1 MDSKEI
7 ESKVK
12 EIGKKVAEVSK
23 SAFDKASVK
32 VQDFTDKSILKIDIK
47 KLQVKQNELYKNLGE
62 IVSKFLSEEIINQL
76 GIDNPAEKENI
87 LSIQNEIIELE
98 KQIQQK
104 QSELYFSFSISK
116 TNFYGFCDS
125 YNNR

>member
-23 SAFDKASVK
+23 SAFDKASDK

-47 KLQVKQNELYKNLGE
+47 K
-62 IVSKFLSEEIINQL
+62 
-76 GIDNPAEKENI
+76 
-87 LSIQNEIIELE
+87 
-98 KQIQQK
+98 
-104 QSELYFSFSISK
+104 
-116 TNFYGFCDS
+116 
-125 YNNR
+125 

>member
-12 EIGKKVAEVSK
+12 EISKKVAEVSK
-23 SAFDKASVK
+23 SAFDKASDK

-47 KLQVKQNELYKNLGE
+47 KLQTKQGELYKSLGE
-62 IVSKFLSEEIINQL
+62 KISKMLIDGTLKTLEIENQEEQ
-76 GIDNPAEKENI
+76 EKL
-87 LSIQNEIIELE
+87 LSIQSEIVEIG

-104 QSELYFSFSISK
+104 QSEL
-116 TNFYGFCDS
+116 
-125 YNNR
+125 

>member
-23 SAFDKASVK
+23 SAFDKASDK

-47 KLQVKQNELYKNLGE
+47 KLQSKQSDLYKNLGE
-62 IVSKFLSEEIINQL
+62 KVSKLLSDGSLKQL
-76 GIDNPAEKENI
+76 DIENPEEKENV
-87 LSIQNEIIELE
+87 LYIQNEIVELE

-104 QSELYFSFSISK
+104 QSEL
-116 TNFYGFCDS
+116 
-125 YNNR
+125 

>member
-23 SAFDKASVK
+23 SAFDKASDK

-98 KQIQQK
+98 KQIKQK
-104 QSELYFSFSISK
+104 QSEL
-116 TNFYGFCDS
+116 
-125 YNNR
+125 

>member
-12 EIGKKVAEVSK
+12 AIGKKVAEVSK
-23 SAFDKASVK
+23 SAFDKASDK

-62 IVSKFLSEEIINQL
+62 KVSKFLSEEIIDQL
-76 GIDNPAEKENI
+76 GIDNPSENENI

-104 QSELYFSFSISK
+104 QSEL
-116 TNFYGFCDS
+116 
-125 YNNR
+125 

>member
-23 SAFDKASVK
+23 SAFDKASDK

-62 IVSKFLSEEIINQL
+62 IVSKILSDEIINQL
-76 GIDNPAEKENI
+76 GIDNPKENI

-104 QSELYFSFSISK
+104 QSEL
-116 TNFYGFCDS
+116 
-125 YNNR
+125 

>member
-1 MDSKEI
+1 MESKNL

-23 SAFDKASVK
+23 SAFDKASDK

-47 KLQVKQNELYKNLGE
+47 KLQTKQGEFYKSLGE
-62 IVSKFLSEEIINQL
+62 KVSKLLCDGTLKEFAIESQE
-76 GIDNPAEKENI
+76 EKEKLI
-87 LSIQNEIIELE
+87 SIQNEILDLE

-104 QSELYFSFSISK
+104 QSEL
-116 TNFYGFCDS
+116 
-125 YNNR
+125 

>member
-12 EIGKKVAEVSK
+12 ENGKKVAEVSK
-23 SAFDKASVK
+23 SAFDKASDK

-47 KLQVKQNELYKNLGE
+47 KLQSKQSDLYKNLGE
-62 IVSKFLSEEIINQL
+62 KVSKLLCDGSLKQL
-76 GIDNPAEKENI
+76 DIENPEEKENV
-87 LSIQNEIIELE
+87 LSIQNEIVELE

-104 QSELYFSFSISK
+104 QSEL
-116 TNFYGFCDS
+116 
-125 YNNR
+125 

>member
-23 SAFDKASVK
+23 SAFDKASDK

-62 IVSKFLSEEIINQL
+62 KVSKILSDEIIKRIAIMLTAVRTTLN
-76 GIDNPAEKENI
+76 AEASGRFLALLI
-87 LSIQNEIIELE
+87 WSMMMFP
-98 KQIQQK
+98 
-104 QSELYFSFSISK
+104 SM
-116 TNFYGFCDS
+116 
-125 YNNR
+125 

>member
-23 SAFDKASVK
+23 SAFDKASDK

-62 IVSKFLSEEIINQL
+62 KVSKFLSEEIIDQL

-104 QSELYFSFSISK
+104 QSELQFSFSISK
-116 TNFYGFCDS
+116 TYFYGFCDS
-125 YNNR
+125 YNNK

>member
-12 EIGKKVAEVSK
+12 EIGKKVAE
-23 SAFDKASVK
+23 
-32 VQDFTDKSILKIDIK
+32 
-47 KLQVKQNELYKNLGE
+47 
-62 IVSKFLSEEIINQL
+62 VSKFLSEEIINQL

-104 QSELYFSFSISK
+104 QSEL
-116 TNFYGFCDS
+116 
-125 YNNR
+125 

>member
-62 IVSKFLSEEIINQL
+62 IVSKFLLSLLLSTTYSIKSYDLPDSPLSVIISFVVWYWAPSSL
-76 GIDNPAEKENI
+76 KILLIVNI
-87 LSIQNEIIELE
+87 
-98 KQIQQK
+98 
-104 QSELYFSFSISK
+104 FSSVI
-116 TNFYGFCDS
+116 
-125 YNNR
+125 